1 MRRWLAAALL
11 ATGALAG
18 GASFAAPAPAAPA
31 DESPAPI
38 RSALDARLFYQL
50 LIGELELRGGE
61 VGSAYQVILDAA
73 RRTDDEALYRRAVEI
88 AMQARAG
95 EEALAATWA
104 WRSAWPGSVDAA
116 RFELQLLLA
125 LNRAAETAA
134 PLRTLLEHT
143 PDADRAGVI
152 AAVPRLFQRAPD
164 RQAVASAIEPVLRP
178 YLESDDTRVAAH
190 VALARLWL
198 GAGDK
203 ARALELAR
211 AAALAD
217 PAAQGP
223 VLLAL
228 EMIDDTPAA
237 EAIVTDALRAP
248 TADPMLSLAYAQTLA
263 QAQRYPDAVAQL
275 ERVTAARPDL
285 AAPWLTLGALHL
297 ELREPQAAEV
307 ALKRYVQLV
316 EADPP
321 PPAGSDDDGPHS
333 GAGSLT
339 QAWLLL
345 AQAAEQRGD
354 LKAAEAWL
362 ERIDSPEQAL
372 QVQTRR
378 AILAARRGDVAGAR
392 EMVRAVPE
400 RNAQD
405 ARAKLLA
412 ETQVLREVRRWG
424 DAYAVLGG
432 AAERF
437 PDDTDLLYEQ
447 AMLAEKLE
455 RMDDME
461 RLLRRVI
468 ELKPDHHHAY
478 NALGYSLA
486 DRNLRLEEA
495 RALIV
500 RALELAPGDPF
511 IIDSM
516 AWVEYRQ
523 GNRAE
528 ALRLLRQAYATRP
541 DTEIA
546 AHLGEVLWVSGERD
560 EARRVWRDAKRRDA
574 DNEVLRETLARLR
587 VGDL

>member
-1 MRRWLAAALL
+1 VAALL
-11 ATGALAG
+11 ATGALTG
-18 GASFAAPAPAAPA
+18 GASLAAPAPTAPA
-31 DESPAPI
+31 DESAAPA

-73 RRTDDEALYRRAVEI
+73 RRTNDETLYRRAVEI

-95 EEALAATWA
+95 DEALAATRA
-104 WRSAWPGSVDAA
+104 WRGAWPASVDAA

-125 LNRAAETAA
+125 LNRAAETAD
-134 PLRTLLEHT
+134 PLRTLLEQT

-164 RQAVASAIEPVLRP
+164 RQAVAGAIEPVLRP
-178 YLESDDTRVAAH
+178 YLERDDTRVAAH

-203 ARALELAR
+203 ERALELAR
-211 AAALAD
+211 AAARAE
-217 PAAQGP
+217 PAAPGP

-228 EMIDDTPAA
+228 EMMEDTPAA
-237 EAIVTDALRAP
+237 EAVVTDALRAP
-248 TADPMLSLAYAQTLA
+248 DADPMLRLAYAQALA

-275 ERVTAARPDL
+275 ERVTQARPEL
-285 AAPWLTLGALHL
+285 APPWLTLGALHL
-297 ELREPQAAEV
+297 ELREPAAAEA

-316 EADPP
+316 EAAPAA
-321 PPAGSDDDGPHS
+321 PAGSDDEGPH
-333 GAGSLT
+333 GGSLT

-378 AILAARRGDVAGAR
+378 AILAARRGDVQGAR
-392 EMVRAVPE
+392 EMVRGVPE

-412 ETQVLREVRRWG
+412 ETQVLREVRRWS
-424 DAYAVLGG
+424 DAYAVLAG
-432 AAERF
+432 ATERF

-447 AMLAEKLE
+447 AMLAEKID

-461 RLLRRVI
+461 RLLRRVM

-511 IIDSM
+511 ITDSM
-516 AWVEYRQ
+516 GWVEYRL

-546 AHLGEVLWVSGERD
+546 AHLGEVLWVSGEHD

-574 DNEVLRETLARLR
+574 DNDVLRETLARLR